1 MLGQLA
7 DRLETLDGHTIAFLD
22 CGKRG
27 GAPILTGIEEQL
39 AANHVFTNRRR
50 NLLKMLF
57 WEDNG
62 FCLYYKRLE
71 QHRFHWPLHMESSVI
86 TLT

>member
-39 AANHVFTNRRR
+39 AANHVF
-50 NLLKMLF
+50 KAIH
-57 WEDNG
+57 
-62 FCLYYKRLE
+62 YKKTSAHSCASRKLID
-71 QHRFHWPLHMESSVI
+71 QIVSTCDALVYGVI
-86 TLT
+86 N